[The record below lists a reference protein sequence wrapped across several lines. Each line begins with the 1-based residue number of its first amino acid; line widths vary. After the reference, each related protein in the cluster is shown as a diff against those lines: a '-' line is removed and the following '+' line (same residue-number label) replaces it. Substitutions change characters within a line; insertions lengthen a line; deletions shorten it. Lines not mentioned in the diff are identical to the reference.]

1 MHRTLCVTSFLFAA
15 LNPAVLGAQDP
26 GPRRYREANEHRILS
41 EFTQLLAIPNVA
53 ADSAGIRRN
62 AEFIT
67 SMMERRGLSPRLLR
81 ARDKLA
87 PPLLYGEWRVP
98 NATRTIVF
106 YAHYDGQ
113 PTDPSTWTG
122 SGPWK
127 PVFRSGPLD
136 RGGKIIPTP
145 GAGSRIDP
153 EYRIYARS
161 ASDDKAGVMA
171 FITAI
176 DALKASSAV
185 PTVNVKLVFD
195 GEEEAG
201 SPHMDEIIRAN
212 ADLLKADAWIICDGP
227 VHQSGR
233 KQVVYGVRGDM
244 NVDVTVY
251 GANRPLHSGH
261 YGNWAPNPAF
271 LLVRLLASMKDESGR
286 VTIRGWYDDVVPL
299 GDLEKKAIR
308 DLPPFDD
315 SLRTQLGFAKPEG
328 GGRSL
333 AELINEPSLNING
346 IVSAQTGAA
355 ARNIID
361 TTASVT
367 LDLRLVKSVDYRKQ
381 MQRLVDHIKAQGFTV
396 LDHAPSA
403 DERLRYDRI
412 AMVKQRNGGYN
423 AERTPMDLPISR
435 SVLAAVQSV
444 FPNRTLAI
452 PTLGGSLPLSVI
464 ADALHVPTITVP
476 IANYDNNQHAED
488 ESLRIQNLWD
498 GIEMMAALMMM
509 R

>member
-212 ADLLKADAWIICDGP
+212 ADLLKADRLRSARRHEC
-227 VHQSGR
+227 GR
-233 KQVVYGVRGDM
+233 
-244 NVDVTVY
+244 
-251 GANRPLHSGH
+251 H
-261 YGNWAPNPAF
+261 
-271 LLVRLLASMKDESGR
+271 RLWRKPSTPQR
-286 VTIRGWYDDVVPL
+286 
-299 GDLEKKAIR
+299 
-308 DLPPFDD
+308 
-315 SLRTQLGFAKPEG
+315 SLRKLGSQSCFSSRASSRFHEG
-328 GGRSL
+328 
-333 AELINEPSLNING
+333 
-346 IVSAQTGAA
+346 
-355 ARNIID
+355 
-361 TTASVT
+361 
-367 LDLRLVKSVDYRKQ
+367 
-381 MQRLVDHIKAQGFTV
+381 
-396 LDHAPSA
+396 
-403 DERLRYDRI
+403 
-412 AMVKQRNGGYN
+412 
-423 AERTPMDLPISR
+423 
-435 SVLAAVQSV
+435 
-444 FPNRTLAI
+444 
-452 PTLGGSLPLSVI
+452 
-464 ADALHVPTITVP
+464 
-476 IANYDNNQHAED
+476 
-488 ESLRIQNLWD
+488 
-498 GIEMMAALMMM
+498 
-509 R
+509 